1 MDTFSEAANAPG
13 AFAPLLTMSKILPA
27 APCAGAPVG
36 TAVTVLDDP
45 ALSLTMSVPGGN
57 TSPGCITG
65 FLFFRVNGAAH
76 NAGLQRQTNGDYAA
90 IERLQNAK
98 ARSLERGLAAPSE
111 ARTPGR

>member
-1 MDTFSEAANAPG
+1 
-13 AFAPLLTMSKILPA
+13 MSKLSPA
-27 APCAGAPVG
+27 APCAGTPVG
-36 TAVTVLDDP
+36 TAVTVFNDP
-45 ALSLTMSVPGGN
+45 ALSLTMSDARRHN
-57 TSPGCITG
+57 TSPGCTAG

-98 ARSLERGLAAPSE
+98 AQSPERGLVAPSE